1 MVALHEACRALQSG
15 DCTGAI
21 VAGTNLIMT
30 PITTAEL
37 SAEGV
42 LSPQGSCRTFDA
54 AADGFARAE
63 AINAVYIKT
72 LADAVRDNNSI
83 RAIIRN
89 TATNSDG
96 NNGSLMLPNGRSH
109 ELLMRKAYEGAGLDP
124 SSTAFV
130 EVTRSF
136 WLLLSRADDGI
147 SAMALGLKRV
157 IRSKLRL

>member
-15 DCTGAI
+15 DCSAAI
-21 VAGTNLIMT
+21 VAGTNLILA

-54 AADGFARAE
+54 TADGFARAE

-72 LADAVRDNNSI
+72 LDNAIRDGNSI
-83 RAIIRN
+83 RAVIRN

-124 SSTAFV
+124 SLTAFV
-130 EVTRSF
+130 EVNLF
-136 WLLLSRADDGI
+136 H
-147 SAMALGLKRV
+147 
-157 IRSKLRL
+157 